1 MRKRL
6 LTSLTLPT
14 VMTLVGVGA
23 SAHAQSMP
31 SQTSRPLQDK
41 EASHQELSRFDQF
54 LDDHREIADQLR
66 KDPSLVNNDEY
77 LKDHPAL
84 QTYLQDHPGI
94 REQIKQNPNAFT
106 HEEARYE
113 SREDNRDREANRQE
127 LAHFDQFLDS
137 HRETAEQLR
146 KDPSLVNNDEFV
158 KNHPALQAYLQ
169 DHPQVRQDIK
179 ENPNVFMHEEAR
191 YEVAED
197 RHDREANRQELA
209 RFDQFL
215 DSHREIAEQLR
226 RDPSLANKDEF
237 VKNHPALQNYLQ
249 AHPEVRQDIKEN
261 PNAFMHEEAR
271 YESREDNHDRD
282 RNRQE
287 LARFDQFLDSHHEI
301 AEQLRKDP
309 SLVNKDEFVKSH
321 PVLEDY
327 LQAHPEVRQDVKENP
342 NAFMQQEARYD
353 HREDGMDLDRGVT
366 HRESANFGEFLGGH
380 SNIAQQLSKDPSLVK
395 NQEYMQNHP
404 ELQEYLSAH
413 PEVRQKLMANPQG
426 FVSSAQQFSHGTNS
440 QGVKSP
446 STTVADPNKP
456 KQ

>member
-1 MRKRL
+1 MSKRL
-6 LTSLTLPT
+6 LTSLTLST
-14 VMTLVGVGA
+14 LMTLVGVGA
-23 SAHAQSMP
+23 SAHAQSVP

-41 EASHQELSRFDQF
+41 DASRQELSRFDQF

-94 REQIKQNPNAFT
+94 REQIKQNPNAFM

-113 SREDNRDREANRQE
+113 SREDDRDREANRQK

-137 HRETAEQLR
+137 HRESAEQLR

-169 DHPQVRQDIK
+169 DHPEVRQGIK
-179 ENPNVFMHEEAR
+179 ENPNAFMHEEAR
-191 YEVAED
+191 YEVRED
-197 RHDREANRQELA
+197 SHDREANRQELA

-226 RDPSLANKDEF
+226 
-237 VKNHPALQNYLQ
+237 
-249 AHPEVRQDIKEN
+249 
-261 PNAFMHEEAR
+261 
-271 YESREDNHDRD
+271 
-282 RNRQE
+282 
-287 LARFDQFLDSHHEI
+287 
-301 AEQLRKDP
+301 KDP

-321 PVLEDY
+321 PALQDY
-327 LQAHPEVRQDVKENP
+327 LQSHPEVRQDIKQNP

-353 HREDGMDLDRGVT
+353 RREDGMDFDRAVT
-366 HRESANFGEFLGGH
+366 HKESANFGEFLGGH

-395 NQEYMQNHP
+395 NQEYLQNHP
-404 ELQEYLSAH
+404 ELQEYLNAH
-413 PEVRQKLMANPQG
+413 PEVREKLMANPQG
-426 FVSSAQQFSHGTNS
+426 FVSSAQQFSHSTNS
-440 QGVKSP
+440 NGQGVKTP
-446 STTVADPNKP
+446 TTTTDPNKP
-456 KQ
+456 SKQ